1 MKTINLSSNIQT
13 LVTNLKLELIM
24 TILIYF
30 PFNANCDPTR
40 KRDECDILML

>member
-1 MKTINLSSNIQT
+1 MKTINLSNNIQT
-13 LVTNLKLELIM
+13 LVAKLKLELIM
-24 TILIYF
+24 TIIYF